1 MNVKLKFKTFESPSS
16 KLKFKSHPMVKL
28 VSVHMKALQ
37 CFEEAIKH
45 NPSDLD
51 IYITIEVEVCI
62 TVFASEFIRV

>member
-1 MNVKLKFKTFESPSS
+1 
-16 KLKFKSHPMVKL
+16 MVKL